1 MCSSSMS
8 DDDSL
13 VHDAALSPM
22 RPSDPPTDYPRELEQ
37 WTDLPGGER
46 IFIRPILPEDVARI
60 ANAFEH
66 ADIDTIRRRFFTA
79 APPTDRAHLE
89 YLARVDY
96 VKRLALVAMDSNGDS
111 VGIGRYETTA
121 DGKAE
126 VAIVVAPTWRRLG
139 VATALLLALEAPAI
153 SHGIDA
159 FHALY
164 LPENT
169 SVERLLVGLGYG
181 DRRVIDGIA
190 ELVKPLTDTGT
201 IAE

>member
-1 MCSSSMS
+1 MS

-22 RPSDPPTDYPRELEQ
+22 RPFDPPTGYPIELEQ
-37 WTDLPGGER
+37 WMDLPGGER
-46 IFIRPILPEDVARI
+46 MFIRPIVPEDVARI
-60 ANAFEH
+60 ENAFEH

-79 APPTDRAHLE
+79 APPTGRAHRE

-96 VKRLALVAMDSNGDS
+96 VKRLALVGMDADGDS
-111 VGIGRYETTA
+111 VGIGRYETI
-121 DGKAE
+121 DVGQAE
-126 VAIVVAPTWRRLG
+126 VAIVVAPAWRRLG
-139 VATALLLALEAPAI
+139 VASALLLALEAPAI
-153 SHGIDA
+153 SHGIED

-169 SVERLLVGLGYG
+169 SVEKLLIGLGYG
-181 DRRVIDGIA
+181 ERRVVDGIV
-190 ELVKPLTDTGT
+190 ELVKPLADAGT

>member
-1 MCSSSMS
+1 MS

-22 RPSDPPTDYPRELEQ
+22 RPSDPPTEYPRHLEQ
-37 WTDLPGGER
+37 WMDLPGGER
-46 IFIRPILPEDVARI
+46 MFIRPIVPEDIARI
-60 ANAFEH
+60 ENAFEH

-96 VKRLALVAMDSNGDS
+96 VRRLALVAMDADGDS
-111 VGIGRYETTA
+111 IGIGRYETT
-121 DGKAE
+121 DEGRAE
-126 VAIVVAPTWRRLG
+126 VAIVVAPAWRRLG
-139 VATALLLALEAPAI
+139 VATALLRALEAPAI
-153 SHGIDA
+153 SHGIEF

-164 LPENT
+164 LPDNT
-169 SVERLLVGLGYG
+169 SVEKVLTGMGYG
-181 DRRVIDGIA
+181 DRRVVDGIV
-190 ELVKPLTDTGT
+190 ELVKPLTDAGT

>member
-1 MCSSSMS
+1 MS

-22 RPSDPPTDYPRELEQ
+22 RPSDPPAEYPRELER
-37 WTDLPGGER
+37 WVDLPGGER
-46 IFIRPILPEDVARI
+46 MFLRPIVPEDVARI
-60 ANAFEH
+60 GNAFEH

-96 VKRLALVAMDSNGDS
+96 VRRLALVAMDADGDS
-111 VGIGRYETTA
+111 VGIGRYETTD
-121 DGKAE
+121 DGRAE
-126 VAIVVAPTWRRLG
+126 VAIVVAPAWRRLG
-139 VATALLLALEAPAI
+139 VATVLLQALEAPAI
-153 SHGIDA
+153 SHGIEV

-164 LPENT
+164 LPDNT
-169 SVERLLVGLGYG
+169 SVEKLLIGLGYG
-181 DRRVIDGIA
+181 DRRVVDGII
-190 ELVKPLTDTGT
+190 ELVKPLADAGT